1 MERYIEPNAHVFI
14 AGATGSGKSFLAEEY
29 LRGYDYVIKL
39 DTKLE
44 VEERREAGLSPW
56 RGLEEGKDF
65 EVCYTLQD
73 CQQSELP
80 KIIYAVPYDEQNEDT
95 YNAFFKWVF
104 ERKNTIIWIDE
115 LMSFTSS
122 FKWPYELG
130 RVMIMGRS
138 KGVGVW
144 ACTQRPQ
151 GIPSIVMAN
160 CKYFFIFRLNRYED
174 RKTVVNNTGFTEMM
188 QTPDGHEFWYC
199 KMGDEAAK
207 LCYLDA
213 G

>member
-1 MERYIEPNAHVFI
+1 MSRYIEPNAHVFI

-44 VEERREAGLSPW
+44 TEERWEAGESPW

-65 EVCYTLQD
+65 VVCQSLVE
-73 CQQSELP
+73 CQQADTH
-80 KIIYAVPYDEQNEDT
+80 KIIYSVPYDEQNED
-95 YNAFFKWVF
+95 NFNEFFRWVF
-104 ERKNTIIWIDE
+104 ERKNTIVWIDE
-115 LMSFTSS
+115 LMSFTTS
-122 FKWPYELG
+122 FKYPYELG
-130 RVMIMGRS
+130 RCMIMGRS
-138 KGVGVW
+138 KGVGIW

-174 RKTVVNNTGFTEMM
+174 RKTVVNNTGFPEMM
-188 QTPDGHEFWYC
+188 QTPTGHEFWYC
-199 KMGDEAAK
+199 KMGDESAK
-207 LCYLDA
+207 LCYLVPD
-213 G
+213 